1 MNLDAENL
9 KKKKFLKAK
18 PNTLT
23 WLYTM
28 NKCGVQVVYASNAMA
43 FQCKQ
48 ISQCNISVE
57 RKKKL
62 KITWSLQLMQKK
74 CVTNA
79 NTFSW

>member
-9 KKKKFLKAK
+9 KKKKKFLKAK

-57 RKKKL
+57 RKKK
-62 KITWSLQLMQKK
+62 
-74 CVTNA
+74 
-79 NTFSW
+79 